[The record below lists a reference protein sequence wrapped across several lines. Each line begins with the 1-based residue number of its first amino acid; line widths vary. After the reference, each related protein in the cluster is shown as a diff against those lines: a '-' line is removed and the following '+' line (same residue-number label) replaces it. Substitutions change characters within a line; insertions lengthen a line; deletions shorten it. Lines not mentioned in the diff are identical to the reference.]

1 MELLLATF
9 WLGVVSAL
17 FPLIN
22 MEAYV
27 VGVGAI
33 VGDLNVWLIALV
45 GGIGQAL
52 GKIPWYEVSRTSMN
66 WGYVRRKLEDPRWAR
81 RHRSVQTRVANRPWV
96 AHAVVFS
103 SSLVA
108 VPPLAVTAVLAGQL
122 RINRVAFYGSVVV
135 GRTLQFAALLLGIG
149 MIAHL

>member
-1 MELLLATF
+1 
-9 WLGVVSAL
+9 
-17 FPLIN
+17 
-22 MEAYV
+22 
-27 VGVGAI
+27 
-33 VGDLNVWLIALV
+33 
-45 GGIGQAL
+45 
-52 GKIPWYEVSRTSMN
+52 
-66 WGYVRRKLEDPRWAR
+66 
-81 RHRSVQTRVANRPWV
+81 V

-149 MIAHL
+149 MIAHW